1 MRRISRFI
9 NMASETLY
17 ASRKTLFGM
26 EILTYIKKLTAEEH
40 LKSVWHGSRNPS
52 ERPGAILSS
61 RQPCG
66 EHRKNK
72 KQPPWRRDLKLGTCG
87 THSIPDPLLCS
98 LLVGLFCQKTNA
110 CRRSTLA
117 VTGPSTFSSWL
128 LSFFNSVH
136 YPRSRNACET
146 YDTRGD

>member
-1 MRRISRFI
+1 
-9 NMASETLY
+9 MASETLY

-66 EHRKNK
+66 EHEKTKN
-72 KQPPWRRDLKLGTCG
+72 
-87 THSIPDPLLCS
+87 
-98 LLVGLFCQKTNA
+98 N
-110 CRRSTLA
+110 
-117 VTGPSTFSSWL
+117 
-128 LSFFNSVH
+128 
-136 YPRSRNACET
+136 PRGEET
-146 YDTRGD
+146 